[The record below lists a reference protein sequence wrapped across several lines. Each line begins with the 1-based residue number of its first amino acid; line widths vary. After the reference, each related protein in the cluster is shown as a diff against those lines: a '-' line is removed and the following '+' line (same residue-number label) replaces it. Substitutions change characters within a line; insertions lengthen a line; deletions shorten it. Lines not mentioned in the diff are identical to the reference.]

1 MKNNKIA
8 TTCMIRF
15 LQMSLS
21 HGEVGMNF
29 CFYEQKPKDN

>member
-8 TTCMIRF
+8 TTCIINF
-15 LQMSLS
+15 LQFFLSLS

-29 CFYEQKPKDN
+29 YFL